1 MTIQSVLLPVF
12 VLVLLTFVLLFWMG
26 RERVGALKR
35 GELKQDAIA
44 LGQNAWPKRPAQLS
58 RSFQNQFETPLL
70 FYVLIALAIIT
81 KKDDFLFVVL
91 EWLYVISRL
100 VHAGI
105 HTTNNRITLRFSAFA
120 VGVGILIVMWVI
132 FAVRILLS

>member
-12 VLVLLTFVLLFWMG
+12 VLVLLTFILLFWMG
-26 RERVGALKR
+26 RERVGALNR
-35 GELKQDAIA
+35 GELKPDAIA
-44 LGQNAWPKRPAQLS
+44 LGQNAWPQRPTQLA

-70 FYVLIALAIIT
+70 FYVLVALAIIT
-81 KKDDFLFVVL
+81 KKDDFLFVVM
-91 EWLYVISRL
+91 EWLYVISRI

-105 HTTNNRITLRFSAFA
+105 HTTNNRINLRFSAFA